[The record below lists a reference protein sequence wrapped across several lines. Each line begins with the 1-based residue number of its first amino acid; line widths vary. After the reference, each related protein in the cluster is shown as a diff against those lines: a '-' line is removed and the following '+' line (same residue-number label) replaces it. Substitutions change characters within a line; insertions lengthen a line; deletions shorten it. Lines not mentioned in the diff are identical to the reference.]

1 MNKST
6 IINIAKQFL
15 VSKNINFVEPGELG
29 RLDGHKQE
37 VIFLDP
43 LVLDPNVAVVDP
55 GDVRVWV
62 NTQTKQARLVEQ
74 M

>member
-1 MNKST
+1 MNKSV
-6 IINIAKQFL
+6 IVNIAKQYL
-15 VSKNINFVEPGELG
+15 LNKNIDFVEPGELG

-37 VIFLDP
+37 VVFLDP
-43 LVLDPNVAVVDP
+43 LALDPNVAVVDP

-62 NTQTKQARLVEQ
+62 NTQTKQATFVEQ

>member
-1 MNKST
+1 MNKSD
-6 IINIAKQFL
+6 IINIARQYL
-15 VSKNINFVEPGELG
+15 VSKNIGFVEPGELD

-37 VIFLDP
+37 VVFLEP

-62 NTQTKQARLVEQ
+62 NTQTKQATLVDQ

>member
-1 MNKST
+1 MNKAS
-6 IINIAKQFL
+6 IVNIAKKYL
-15 VSKNINFVEPGELG
+15 LSKNIDFLEPGELG

-37 VIFLDP
+37 VVFLDP
-43 LVLDPNVAVVDP
+43 LALDPHVAVVEP

-62 NTQTKQARLVEQ
+62 NTQTKETTLVEQ